1 MKLRIAVSILGVLV
15 AGGLMLEPVAAAGRG
30 GAFAGARAMPGP
42 HVAPRVAPFGHFRH
56 RRPPAALLVPYPWYD
71 DYNDAAVVPPDEPYI
86 VETGPSPAEVTPRRL
101 GCTKQTYTVPSEQGG
116 TRNVAVVRC

>member
-15 AGGLMLEPVAAAGRG
+15 AGGLMLEPVTASARG
-30 GAFAGARAMPGP
+30 GAFVGGHAMPGLRA
-42 HVAPRVAPFGHFRH
+42 APRVAPFGHFRH
-56 RRPPAALLVPYPWYD
+56 RHPPAALLVPYPWYD
-71 DYNDAAVVPPDEPYI
+71 DYNDAAVVAPDEPYI